1 MRRWLSELFKRYR
14 SHHETNRALL
24 EWIGVVGLIAF
35 PGLYLLRF
43 TGKMPPLYD
52 DLAWRAAAGVLCL
65 GLALRRWWPE
75 RLQPYYL
82 VYSYAT
88 VLYCLAFL
96 LPFTLLQN
104 KGATPSVV
112 NMVISAVLV
121 ILLTDWRNTIV
132 MLLTG
137 YALSVV
143 AYWATSSAPQLPLDF
158 LIWWLPLCAV
168 LVSGSSIAKY
178 AEKRAELQRL
188 GRLYAGLAGS
198 IAHEMRTP
206 LMQVRHALDT
216 LGTALASGQ
225 PGSAAADDLLRVVR
239 QGQDAVTRGLQGITL
254 TLQQLNPNALD
265 ESSFR
270 HLAAADCVRRAVD
283 EFAYQSEQQ
292 RRHVRVRE
300 QQDFVLRGDEM
311 VLMMVLFNLLK
322 NALYY
327 LPTHPAMAVTV
338 TIDGTGGANRIVVQD
353 TGPGIARERLP
364 ALFEEFNSAGKSEG
378 TGLGLAFCRRAMR
391 AFGGDITCESTP
403 GAFTRFTLS
412 FPAVAQAQ
420 VEASRDDQLQWAR
433 LALAGQQILVVDD
446 ELLMRRATVGKLA
459 AMGCEVEEAE
469 DGAQA
474 LERLRHAPYDLI
486 LLDINMPGMDGFE
499 VARRVRR
506 GDVAGQEAIPI
517 LGFTALPAS
526 VVADRARQAGMNS
539 FLNKGCD
546 VPELARSIAR
556 LMARESSGPLDPLG
570 MTVPALAGR
579 AILLAED
586 NMFNRAI
593 VKEHLT
599 RLGADVI
606 EAEHG
611 RQVLQLLEAGIR
623 PAAILMDLEMPGL
636 GGIAATRALRA
647 LPPPLGAVPIV
658 ALTGHGAPQ
667 QRQAAREAGMDGLLV
682 KPVDTAALRDEL
694 LRVLGASA
702 PARTESPARNVEV
715 PPGLLNTRRI
725 EDFERMG
732 VLGELLPGCLGEIRR
747 HIDRVEQ
754 SVAANDTATLH
765 QALHSLVGISGEAGA
780 QALHATAKS
789 FYGTLV
795 QGNWPAEPDWTRKI
809 RQLSVLTEQAVRDR
823 YRIVATPVVQADGR
837 P

>member
-1 MRRWLSELFKRYR
+1 MRERVSSLYERYR
-14 SHHETNRALL
+14 AHHDMDRPLL
-24 EWIGVVGLIAF
+24 EWIGAVGFVAF
-35 PGLYLLRF
+35 PAFYLLRR
-43 TGKMPPLYD
+43 TSALPPLYD
-52 DLAWRAAAGVLCL
+52 DLPLRIVAAFLCL
-65 GLALRRWWPE
+65 ALALRRWWPAAL
-75 RLQPYYL
+75 RPFYIA
-82 VYSYAT
+82 YSYVT
-88 VLYCLAFL
+88 VFYCLSFL
-96 LPFTLLQN
+96 LSFTMLKNQ
-104 KGATPSVV
+104 GGTASVV
-112 NMVISAVLV
+112 NMVMGAILI
-121 ILLTDWRNTIV
+121 ILLADWRNTV
-132 MLLTG
+132 LMLVGGYVLSLAA
-137 YALSVV
+137 YALTTAQPRIPAEFVI
-143 AYWATSSAPQLPLDF
+143 SA
-158 LIWWLPLCAV
+158 AGSV
-168 LVSGSSIAKY
+168 LVVVVGALSHWGQ
-178 AEKRAELQRL
+178 KRAELERMRL
-188 GRLYAGLAGS
+188 VYAGLAGS
-198 IAHEMRTP
+198 IAHELRTP
-206 LMQVRHALDT
+206 LMQVRHTLDT

-225 PGSAAADDLLRVVR
+225 GSSAAPGDLLRVVR

-265 ESSFR
+265 ASSFR
-270 HLAAADCVRRAVD
+270 HLAAGDCVRRAVD

-292 RRHVRVRE
+292 RQHVRVQE
-300 QQDFVLRGDEM
+300 QKDFVLRGDEM

-327 LPTHPAMAVTV
+327 LPTHPAMMVTV
-338 TIDGTGGANRIVVQD
+338 TVEGTDGSNRIVVQD
-353 TGPGIARERLP
+353 SGPGIAAERLP

-391 AFGGDITCESTP
+391 AFGGDIACESVP
-403 GAFTRFTLS
+403 GEFTRFTLS
-412 FPAVAQAQ
+412 FPPVAQAQ

-446 ELLMRRATVGKLA
+446 ELLMRRATLGKLA

-499 VARRVRR
+499 VARRIRR
-506 GDVAGQEAIPI
+506 GEVAGQEAIPI
-517 LGFTALPAS
+517 LGFTALPS
-526 VVADRARQAGMNS
+526 SMVADRARQAGMNG

-546 VPELARSIAR
+546 VLELARSIAR
-556 LMARESSGPLDPLG
+556 LMASEPSGPLDPLG

-586 NMFNRAI
+586 NTFNRAI
-593 VKEHLT
+593 AKAHLT

-611 RQVLQLLEAGIR
+611 KQVLQLLEAGVR

-636 GGIAATRALRA
+636 GGIAAARALRA
-647 LPPPLGAVPIV
+647 LPPPLGAVPII
-658 ALTGHGAPQ
+658 ALTGHGSAEQ
-667 QRQAAREAGMDGLLV
+667 QRAAREAGMDGVLV
-682 KPVDTAALRDEL
+682 KPVDTATLRDEL
-694 LRVLGASA
+694 LRVLGAPATAQVEA
-702 PARTESPARNVEV
+702 PARVAEP

-754 SVAANDTATLH
+754 SVAANDRATLH

-780 QALHATAKS
+780 QALHATAKG

-795 QGNWPAEPDWTRKI
+795 QGSWPAEPDWTRKI

-823 YRIVATPVVQADGR
+823 YRIVAAPVVQTDGR

>member
-1 MRRWLSELFKRYR
+1 MKERVSSLYERYR
-14 SHHETNRALL
+14 AHHDMDRPLL
-24 EWIGVVGLIAF
+24 EWIGAVGFVAF
-35 PGLYLLRF
+35 PAFYLLRR
-43 TGKMPPLYD
+43 TSALPPQYD
-52 DLAWRAAAGVLCL
+52 DLELRIVAALLCL
-65 GLALRRWWPE
+65 ALALRRWWPVAL
-75 RLQPYYL
+75 RPFYIA
-82 VYSYAT
+82 YSYVT
-88 VLYCLAFL
+88 VFYCLSFL
-96 LPFTLLQN
+96 LSFTMLKNQ
-104 KGATPSVV
+104 GGTPSVV
-112 NMVISAVLV
+112 NMVMGAILI
-121 ILLTDWRNTIV
+121 ILLADWRNTV
-132 MLLTG
+132 LMLVGGYVLSLAAYGLTTAQPRIPPEFVISAAG
-137 YALSVV
+137 SVLVVVVGALSH
-143 AYWATSSAPQLPLDF
+143 WGQ
-158 LIWWLPLCAV
+158 
-168 LVSGSSIAKY
+168 
-178 AEKRAELQRL
+178 KRAELERMRL
-188 GRLYAGLAGS
+188 VYAGLAGS

-206 LMQVRHALDT
+206 LMQVRHALDR
-216 LGTALASGQ
+216 LGTGLASGE
-225 PGSAAADDLLRVVR
+225 PGGAAADDLLRVVR

-292 RRHVRVRE
+292 RRHVRVQE

-658 ALTGHGAPQ
+658 ALTGHGSPQ
-667 QRQAAREAGMDGLLV
+667 QRQAAREAGMDGVLV

-694 LRVLGASA
+694 LRVLGAGVPARAEA
-702 PARTESPARNVEV
+702 PARTVEV

-754 SVAANDTATLH
+754 SVAANDRATLH

-795 QGNWPAEPDWTRKI
+795 QGNWPTEPDWTRKI

-823 YRIVATPVVQADGR
+823 YRIVATPVARAGSG